1 MKKLIA
7 KSLCL
12 LFSFVLLFSNV
23 QIFAQEISAPN
34 LMAEINV
41 VDLQRNL
48 ESLRLKFKQ
57 AEKSLNNLL
66 KELENAPH
74 YTEYLVSVYED
85 LPKESW
91 EALSKWKDVVNEPSS
106 KYFKYFKNYKNEMTV
121 LFNEHMLFVT
131 DVNLAKKYVQ
141 NEASKRIIERLGY
154 KYTSVPA
161 VYPGLKKLELGY
173 DMVLDFFEDMLQKAN
188 PSDVKLIQKEFENM
202 HTYFNIRF
210 TVDSNNFSKV
220 ATDALKIDNKTY
232 RYIRDIISP
241 KDVIK
246 YAYEHLSVEQR
257 NALRLVLQLPEEETT
272 LLSTVREI
280 RRHIRYFGTK
290 STDNFSFFKLLR
302 RLRPM
307 DQAARA
313 EYIKQVT
320 GFTPGQKQLLK
331 DISALDKKFIRKTIL
346 WDDTLEFSQKTF
358 GKALNAGILIGI
370 GAVVSAVTIREVKSN
385 NNFNN
390 YTLTPAALAKI
401 KKDIENGTANEED
414 IWLFYSSESSEKA
427 VVSDSFHTLNFIKLA
442 ADIADAEYL
451 IQNIQKQN
459 KEEEIEN
466 KIIENST
473 NIRSLEKFGLGTL

>member
-1 MKKLIA
+1 M
-7 KSLCL
+7 
-12 LFSFVLLFSNV
+12 
-23 QIFAQEISAPN
+23 
-34 LMAEINV
+34 
-41 VDLQRNL
+41 
-48 ESLRLKFKQ
+48 
-57 AEKSLNNLL
+57 
-66 KELENAPH
+66 
-74 YTEYLVSVYED
+74 
-85 LPKESW
+85 
-91 EALSKWKDVVNEPSS
+91 
-106 KYFKYFKNYKNEMTV
+106 
-121 LFNEHMLFVT
+121 
-131 DVNLAKKYVQ
+131 
-141 NEASKRIIERLGY
+141 
-154 KYTSVPA
+154 
-161 VYPGLKKLELGY
+161 
-173 DMVLDFFEDMLQKAN
+173 
-188 PSDVKLIQKEFENM
+188 
-202 HTYFNIRF
+202 
-210 TVDSNNFSKV
+210 
-220 ATDALKIDNKTY
+220 
-232 RYIRDIISP
+232 
-241 KDVIK
+241 
-246 YAYEHLSVEQR
+246 
-257 NALRLVLQLPEEETT
+257 VLQLPEEETT

-280 RRHIRYFGTK
+280 RRHIRFFGTK

-331 DISALDKKFIRKTIL
+331 DISALDKKFINKTIL
-346 WDDTLEFSQKTF
+346 WDDTLEFSKKTF
-358 GKALNAGILIGI
+358 RKALNTGILIGI

-385 NNFNN
+385 NNFTND
-390 YTLTPAALAKI
+390 TLTPAALAKI